1 MFNNIYLQK
10 FSEELTTL
18 QIEFEDICNDQDN
31 LVDDFVK
38 TIDPQIEDMLREV
51 EKINI
56 EAQVIII

>member
-1 MFNNIYLQK
+1 MLNNINLQR

-38 TIDPQIEDMLREV
+38 TIDSQIEDMLREV